1 MKRFWI
7 ARGLKFAAFAALAI
21 GLLGFVVMSLWNAV
35 IPGVTSLHAITYLQ
49 ALALLVLSRI
59 LFGGLRGRGRGGW
72 HWRARMQE
80 RWQQLTPEERE
91 RYRDRME
98 SRHGYCGRARSDQ
111 PPAGG
116 VGSTS

>member
-1 MKRFWI
+1 MKRLRI
-7 ARGLKFAAFAALAI
+7 VRGLKFAAFAAAAI
-21 GLLGFVVMSLWNAV
+21 GLLGVVVMSLWNAV
-35 IPGVTSLHAITYLQ
+35 IPGVTSLHAISYGQ

-59 LFGGLRGRGRGGW
+59 LFGGLRGRGRGPW

-91 RYRDRME
+91 RYRDLME
-98 SRHGYCGRARSDQ
+98 TRRGYCRSRGPDQ